1 MGDVVGEETRP
12 WSDCK
17 GADVQVAELRLS
29 PSYCCVQAGETECG
43 TWLRR
48 SCVDFDLIIG
58 EINFFSFSLS
68 AILFFMY
75 LTGRVTC
82 PFL

>member
-1 MGDVVGEETRP
+1 MIRLQ
-12 WSDCK
+12 

-43 TWLRR
+43 TWPRR

-58 EINFFSFSLS
+58 EINFFPFPCQQFCSLC
-68 AILFFMY
+68 
-75 LTGRVTC
+75 T
-82 PFL
+82 

>member
-1 MGDVVGEETRP
+1 MVRLQ
-12 WSDCK
+12 

-58 EINFFSFSLS
+58 EINFFPFPCQQFCSLC
-68 AILFFMY
+68 
-75 LTGRVTC
+75 T
-82 PFL
+82 

>member
-29 PSYCCVQAGETECG
+29 PSYCCVQAGETVWDVAQTVLC
-43 TWLRR
+43 
-48 SCVDFDLIIG
+48 
-58 EINFFSFSLS
+58 
-68 AILFFMY
+68 
-75 LTGRVTC
+75 
-82 PFL
+82 

>member
-1 MGDVVGEETRP
+1 MVRLQ
-12 WSDCK
+12 

-43 TWLRR
+43 TWPRR

-58 EINFFSFSLS
+58 EINFFPFPCQQFCSLC
-68 AILFFMY
+68 
-75 LTGRVTC
+75 T
-82 PFL
+82 